1 MQQRTFE
8 EVRESL
14 RGKVILV
21 ANRSIPASPH
31 QPLDSRA
38 I

>member
-21 ANRSIPASPH
+21 APRTPH